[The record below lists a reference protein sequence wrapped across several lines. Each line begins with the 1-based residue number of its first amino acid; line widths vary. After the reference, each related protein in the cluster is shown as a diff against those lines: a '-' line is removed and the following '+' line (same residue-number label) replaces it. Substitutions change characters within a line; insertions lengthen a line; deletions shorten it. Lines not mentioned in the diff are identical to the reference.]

1 MADYSILINRSAQKE
16 IEAVDSRAVRRKIVA
31 RIQDLAGNPRP
42 PGCQKLSGSD
52 YFRIRHGSYR
62 INYEIKDD
70 VLIVLVIRVGHRRN
84 IYR

>member
-1 MADYSILINRSAQKE
+1 VADYSILINRSAQKE
-16 IEAVDSRAVRRKIVA
+16 IEAIDSKAVRRKIVA

-52 YFRIRHGSYR
+52 YFRIRQGSYR
-62 INYEIKDD
+62 IIYKIEDD
-70 VLIVLVIRVGHRRN
+70 VLTVLIVRVGHRRN